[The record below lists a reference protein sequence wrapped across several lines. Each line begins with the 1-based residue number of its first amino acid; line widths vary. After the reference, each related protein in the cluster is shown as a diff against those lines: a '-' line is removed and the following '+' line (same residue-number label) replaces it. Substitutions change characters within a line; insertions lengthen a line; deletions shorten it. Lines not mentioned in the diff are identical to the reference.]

1 MNMKDINIQKTQA
14 TEIAIPNKITLYCCI
29 YWINGVMFSNT
40 PNENKI
46 LAQQYAFQMGK
57 HSDYCTIYKFEIDTP
72 IIGKII

>member
-1 MNMKDINIQKTQA
+1 MKDINIQPTKA
-14 TEIAIPNKITLYCCI
+14 TEIAIPNKTTVYICI

-40 PNENKI
+40 PSKNKLDAEN
-46 LAQQYAFQMGK
+46 YAYSMGK

>member
-1 MNMKDINIQKTQA
+1 MNMKDINIQTTKA

-29 YWINGVMFSNT
+29 YWVNGLMWSNT
-40 PNENKI
+40 PTANKRE
-46 LAQQYAFQMGK
+46 QEQYAFGLGK